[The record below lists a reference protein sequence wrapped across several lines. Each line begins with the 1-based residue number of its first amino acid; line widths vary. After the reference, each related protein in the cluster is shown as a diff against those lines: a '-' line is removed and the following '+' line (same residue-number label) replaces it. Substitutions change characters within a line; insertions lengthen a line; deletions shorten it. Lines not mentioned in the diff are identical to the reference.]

1 MTPIPLSVLDLAP
14 ITRGSTA
21 GDALRNSLDLARH
34 AERLGYKRH
43 WVAEHHN
50 MQAIASAATAV
61 VAGYL
66 AAGTSTIRIGAGG
79 IMLPNHSPLVI
90 AEQFGTLESLYPGRI
105 DLGLGRAPGTDQLT
119 ARALRRDPLS
129 ADRFPRDVQDLQC
142 LFGPARE
149 DEPIRAIPG
158 TGLEVPLWILGSS
171 TFGARLAAL
180 LGLPYAFA
188 SHFAPTDLIDRA
200 RALPERV
207 PAVGP
212 ARRALRDGRAER
224 LRRRHRRGGRG
235 ASSRRRSRRGRTASA
250 ALPGPYP
257 PPIDDIEAYWSPAEK
272 AQASAMLACS
282 VVGSPETV
290 RAGVEQFREL
300 TGVDELMVVTAIYD
314 HAARAALVRD
324 PGRAP
329 SEAPPP
335 ERRLRSSVGYTA
347 CRSDPGVVSGS
358 PSRAA
363 SSGRRGSSASR
374 RRAGRSRPRAAGRA

>member
-129 ADRFPRDVQDLQC
+129 ADRFPHDVQDLQV
-142 LFGPARE
+142 LFGPAAE
-149 DEPIRAIPG
+149 DQAIQGDPRH
-158 TGLEVPLWILGSS
+158 GSR
-171 TFGARLAAL
+171 GAAL
-180 LGLPYAFA
+180 DPRLEHVRRPPGRPARPSLRVRVA
-188 SHFAPTDLIDRA
+188 LRA
-200 RALPERV
+200 HR
-207 PAVGP
+207 P
-212 ARRALRDGRAER
+212 ARRRSSSTGSEFRPSAQLAEPYAMAGLNVYAADTDEEARR
-224 LRRRHRRGGRG
+224 LFTTPQQSWANRFRGL
-235 ASSRRRSRRGRTASA
+235 A
-250 ALPGPYP
+250 GPYP

-272 AQASAMLACS
+272 AQASAMLTYS
-282 VVGSPETV
+282 VVGSAETV

-300 TGVDELMVVTAIYD
+300 TGVDELMVVSATYD
-314 HAARAALVRD
+314 HAARVRSYEILAELD
-324 PGRAP
+324 LRRRRGG
-329 SEAPPP
+329 
-335 ERRLRSSVGYTA
+335 RRLR
-347 CRSDPGVVSGS
+347 CERWL
-358 PSRAA
+358 
-363 SSGRRGSSASR
+363 
-374 RRAGRSRPRAAGRA
+374 RPRAAATRAS